1 MGDACIAAVHY
12 GDCYDGMQDFCFGM
26 LRADYERLL
35 PSIVE
40 KALSE
45 GLIADATVEM
55 DGEAFY
61 KPFARFGKKLD
72 ASAGEGGDDTA
83 WLHLH
88 PFDAIPEQVI
98 LRFRLFKEA
107 SRLMDAYFSME
118 SSGNFAGYGKW
129 MEKLA
134 QLRRFESLDT
144 GLCACL
150 CGKFS
155 GKRMGERTVF
165 QRTIQEADLFP
176 IRDLAFGERA
186 IPVAKKVSNWT
197 LEMTPQRKRAIEI
210 IQQESLES
218 LVEVD
223 RVCEKL
229 GANYFLVGGSMLGAL
244 RHQGFIP
251 WDDDTDV
258 GMLRKDYQ
266 KFCKGA
272 DAVSDDRYFIQLPKT
287 DKHIHFVYAR
297 MRKSGVEYIT
307 HYNEDKDFHKGIWV
321 DVFPFDARPKSEA
334 LAKIQRIAANTF
346 ARASMGFKRRR
357 EYIEAD
363 MRLSKD
369 GLPKADL
376 SYLSRYHMQSKLFPV
391 RLCELA
397 YHVSARMFNPFLAGK
412 PNALYASFIPS
423 YTIISEGEV
432 YPPRSV
438 RYETANLRIP
448 HGAEAFLMRQYGNY
462 EIIPQIHERYA
473 EHGFKYLRT
482 AEGEIIGA

>member
-1 MGDACIAAVHY
+1 MGDACVAAVHY
-12 GDCYDGMQDFCFGM
+12 GDCYEDMQDFCFSM

-45 GLIADATVEM
+45 GLIADASIET
-55 DGEAFY
+55 DGGVLY
-61 KPFARFGKKLD
+61 KPFARFGKKLNV
-72 ASAGEGGDDTA
+72 SAGESGDDTA
-83 WLHLH
+83 WLYLY
-88 PFDAIPEQVI
+88 PLDAIPEQVI
-98 LRFRLFKEA
+98 LRFKLFKEA

-118 SSGNFAGYGKW
+118 HLENFAAYGKW
-129 MEKLA
+129 IEELA
-134 QLRRFESLDT
+134 QLRRFEGLGT

-165 QRTIQEADLFP
+165 QRTIHEADLFP
-176 IRDLAFGERA
+176 IRQLPFGERLM
-186 IPVAKKVSNWT
+186 PVAKKVSNWT
-197 LEMTPQRKRAIEI
+197 LEMTPQRQQAIKV

-223 RVCEKL
+223 RVCERL
-229 GANYFLVGGSMLGAL
+229 DINYFLVGGSMLGAL

-251 WDDDTDV
+251 WDDDTDI

-266 KFCKGA
+266 RFCKGA
-272 DAVSDDRYFIQLPKT
+272 DAASDERYFIQLPKT

-334 LAKIQRIAANTF
+334 IAKVQRIAANAF

-363 MRLSKD
+363 MKLSKA
-369 GLPKADL
+369 GLPQADL
-376 SYLSRYHMQSKLFPV
+376 AYLRRYHMQSKLFPV
-391 RLCELA
+391 KLCELA
-397 YHVSARMFNPFLAGK
+397 YHVAARMFNPFLSGK
-412 PNALYASFIPS
+412 PNSLYASFIPS
-423 YTIISEGEV
+423 YTTISEDEV
-432 YPPRSV
+432 YPPRVV
-438 RYETANLRIP
+438 RYETVELRIP
-448 HGAEAFLMRQYGNY
+448 YGAEAFLTRQYGNY
-462 EIIPQIHERYA
+462 EIIPRIHERYA